1 MRVAVADGV
10 GTPRALYP
18 ALNRAAARH
27 GDLRLL
33 LGWTPYPEPGLDA
46 ALFADARTVMSG
58 WGLRAAVEQ
67 AW

>member
-1 MRVAVADGV
+1 
-10 GTPRALYP
+10 
-18 ALNRAAARH
+18 
-27 GDLRLL
+27 L